1 MWNTFNIDVGFV
13 FFIVHLEGDFM
24 LCSYQEKHNVNYDML
39 CSSVKNNKVSHAYL
53 IDENNNKDAFNLI
66 IDFVKKII
74 CENGYENLSVLE
86 KDSICKRIDDGNY
99 SELKIIEPDGMF
111 IKKQQIIT
119 LQQEFSREA
128 VEGRKRVYI
137 IRDCDKMRPETANS
151 MLKFLEEP
159 ENDIVAILMT
169 NNYNNIL
176 PTIISRCQT
185 IKLHNV
191 LEENFILGD
200 YDKIV
205 FDFICNLSNDGID
218 AILNIQELWF
228 DKIASKDRDV
238 YLKLFDIMIDMYY
251 DIVKL
256 KIGIRSIKYNEYI
269 EPFILI
275 ADKSSLEQLLNKI
288 NFLVE
293 VKDAIKFNINL
304 NLLMDSV
311 VINIGG
317 RYESCR
323 S

>member
-1 MWNTFNIDVGFV
+1 MSKPSTLSSNDS
-13 FFIVHLEGDFM
+13 
-24 LCSYQEKHNVNYDML
+24 LCSNT
-39 CSSVKNNKVSHAYL
+39 KNNSANVS
-53 IDENNNKDAFNLI
+53 F
-66 IDFVKKII
+66 
-74 CENGYENLSVLE
+74 
-86 KDSICKRIDDGNY
+86 
-99 SELKIIEPDGMF
+99 
-111 IKKQQIIT
+111 
-119 LQQEFSREA
+119 FS
-128 VEGRKRVYI
+128 
-137 IRDCDKMRPETANS
+137 
-151 MLKFLEEP
+151 L
-159 ENDIVAILMT
+159 ND
-169 NNYNNIL
+169 
-176 PTIISRCQT
+176 
-185 IKLHNV
+185 
-191 LEENFILGD
+191 
-200 YDKIV
+200 
-205 FDFICNLSNDGID
+205 NLSNIGID

-269 EPFILI
+269 ESFILI